1 MELLYQSRIDRVIDY
16 IQANLDENLTVEQL
30 AKLACF
36 SEFHFN
42 RIFKQRVGQNAYQFV
57 RRLRVE
63 KAARLLIFESRAIT
77 DIALSCGFSNSAS
90 FAKSFKQVFGKSAT
104 QWRDDY
110 LNRIDSDRDPVHLLI
125 TREPLSTVVIE
136 QMPALR
142 VAYVRNIGNFISNGQ
157 LFESLY
163 GRLMQWAQ
171 PRQIALSPS
180 YHLYHD
186 SPFITDKSQ
195 LRVMVAIPIE
205 EGIKPSGDVSATTL
219 SGGLYAVRNFYLT
232 ETEFSYAWDWMV
244 SVWLPKSGYQMDN
257 EREAIERCN
266 VPVEHE
272 GQRFFHVDLCVPI
285 IAAK

>member
-1 MELLYQSRIDRVIDY
+1 MEKLYQSRIDRVIDY
-16 IQANLDENLTVEQL
+16 IQANLDEELTVEQL
-30 AKLACF
+30 AELACF

-42 RIFKQRVGQNAYQFV
+42 RIFKLCVGQNVYQFV

-63 KAARLLIFESRAIT
+63 KAARLLIYESRTIT

-90 FAKSFKQVFGKSAT
+90 FAKCFKQVFGKSAS

-110 LNRIDSDRDPVHLLI
+110 LARVDPDRAQVHLPI
-125 TREPLSTVVIE
+125 TREPLSTVTVE
-136 QMPALR
+136 QIPALR

-157 LFESLY
+157 LFENLY

-186 SPFITDKSQ
+186 SPLVTDNSM
-195 LRVMVAIPIE
+195 LRVMVAAPIE
-205 EGIKPSGDVSATTL
+205 PDIQTSGDVSATTL
-219 SGGLYAVRNFYLT
+219 SGGLYAVRTFYLIG
-232 ETEFSYAWDWMV
+232 TEFSYAWDWMI

-266 VPVEHE
+266 APVEHE
-272 GQRFFHVDLCVPI
+272 GQRFFRIDLCVPI
-285 IAAK
+285 IPAK

>member
-16 IQANLDENLTVEQL
+16 IQANLDEDLSVEQL

-63 KAARLLIFESRAIT
+63 KAARLLIFESRTIT

-90 FAKSFKQVFGKSAT
+90 FAKCFKQVFGKSAT

-110 LNRIDSDRDPVHLLI
+110 IIQLETGRSQVHLPD
-125 TREPLSTVVIE
+125 TNEPSSPVQIE
-136 QMPALR
+136 QLPGLR
-142 VAYVRNIGNFISNGQ
+142 VAYVRNIGNFVSNGQ
-157 LFESLY
+157 LFEELY
-163 GRLMQWAQ
+163 RRLMQWAQ

-195 LRVMVAIPIE
+195 LRVMVAVPIE
-205 EGIKPSGDVSATTL
+205 QEIKTSGDVSSTTL
-219 SGGLYAVRNFYLT
+219 SGGLYAVRTFYLT
-232 ETEFSYAWDWMV
+232 GTEFSYAWEWMV

-266 VPVEHE
+266 DPVEHE
-272 GQRFFHVDLCVPI
+272 GQRFFLVDLCVPI
-285 IAAK
+285 IPAK